1 MKDIIKEFLDYIYN
15 QKRYSVNTKKNYE
28 IDLYKFADFIT
39 KNNLDYLN
47 LKYENIADFIK
58 SLKKS
63 KYKNSSINRMLST
76 LRSFYNYLLTKD
88 KINSNPMSVVKDLKT
103 EKKLPV
109 FFKYSDFEKMV
120 DSIIDNSALNIRNK
134 LILELLLASGV
145 RVSELVAIKIADIDQ
160 NNREIKILGKGNK
173 ERIVY
178 FKDYCLKALNKYLTE
193 ARNELLKGSKND
205 YLLINNKG
213 NNLTDRGVRLII
225 DKIIKETAL
234 NIKVSP
240 HAFRHSFATMLINEG
255 CDIKT
260 VQELLGHSSI
270 GTTSIYTHLTNEK
283 VRSVYLASHPR
294 AKKQ

>member
-39 KNNLDYLN
+39 KNNLNYLN

-173 ERIVY
+173 ERVVY